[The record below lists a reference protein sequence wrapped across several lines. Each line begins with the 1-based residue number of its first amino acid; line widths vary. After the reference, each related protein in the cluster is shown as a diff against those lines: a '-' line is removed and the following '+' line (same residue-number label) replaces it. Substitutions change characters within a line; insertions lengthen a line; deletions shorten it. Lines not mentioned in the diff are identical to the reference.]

1 MSTFK
6 PRFPVYIISKGRW
19 KRRPTVKTFEENLI
33 DYYIVVE
40 KEEYYNYAK
49 HIDKNKIL
57 ILPCHYKEEYDTFWP
72 KEKVNNITGSGP
84 ARNYCWD
91 HSIALGAEYH
101 WIFDD
106 NIESIERFNN
116 NMKIKCVSST
126 PLYICEEFV
135 LRYKNIYQSGM
146 GYAIFCPSTDFRP
159 PLRFNTRIYSNHLI
173 KNDIDFRWRGT
184 YNEDTD
190 LSLRILKS
198 GNCTVEFNTFL
209 IGKRAT
215 QSMKGGN
222 TDVLYKEGTYNKS
235 KMLVDMHPDVS
246 RLTERWNRWHHYV
259 NYKPFK
265 KNKLI
270 KKPNIKLKN
279 ISNNYGMKLKERK
292 LV

>member
-1 MSTFK
+1 MNK

-19 KRRPTVKTFEENLI
+19 DRRPTVKTFELMGI
-33 DYYIVVE
+33 DYFIVVE
-40 KEEYYNYAK
+40 KQEYDNYAMNINK
-49 HIDKNKIL
+49 DKIL
-57 ILPCHYKEEYDTFWP
+57 ILPQKYKDQYNTFWSR
-72 KEKVNNITGSGP
+72 EKVNNITGSGP
-84 ARNYCWD
+84 ARNFCWE
-91 HSIALGAEYH
+91 HSIESGAEYH

-116 NMKIKCVSST
+116 NMKVKCYTPT
-126 PLYICEEFV
+126 PLYVCEEFV

-146 GYAIFCPSTDFRP
+146 GYSIFCPASDFRP

-190 LSLRILKS
+190 LSLRILKA
-198 GNCTVEFNTFL
+198 GFCTVEFNTFL

-222 TDVLYKEGTYNKS
+222 TDDVYKNGTYDIS
-235 KMLVDMHPDVS
+235 KMLVDMLPDVT
-246 RLTERWNRWHHYV
+246 RLTERWNRFHHYV

-265 KNKLI
+265 KNKPI
-270 KKPNIKLKN
+270 KKNNLQLKN
-279 ISNNYGMKLKERK
+279 KVNNYNMKLVKK
-292 LV
+292 